1 MELAQKKGDRS
12 GSGSGSGSGPDS
24 EDLEALLDGE
34 LAQKSGPG
42 SGSGSGSGPD
52 SEDLEALLD
61 GELAQKKGEGSGPG
75 SGPDFEDLEE
85 LADEIGSDL
94 DLAQEEEG
102 PKCPSKA
109 KLEEMSAEEIFDLI
123 D

>member
-1 MELAQKKGDRS
+1 MELAQKKGDGS

-34 LAQKSGPG
+34 LAQKKKGE
-42 SGSGSGSGPD
+42 GSGSGSGPD
-52 SEDLEALLD
+52 SEDLEAL
-61 GELAQKKGEGSGPG
+61 
-75 SGPDFEDLEE
+75 
-85 LADEIGSDL
+85 ADEIGSDL
-94 DLAQEEEG
+94 DLAQEEDG

-109 KLEEMSAEEIFDLI
+109 KLEDMGAEAIFDLI

>member
-1 MELAQKKGDRS
+1 MELAQKKGE
-12 GSGSGSGSGPDS
+12 GSGSGSGPDS
-24 EDLEALLDGE
+24 EDLEAL
-34 LAQKSGPG
+34 
-42 SGSGSGSGPD
+42 
-52 SEDLEALLD
+52 EA
-61 GELAQKKGEGSGPG
+61 
-75 SGPDFEDLEE
+75 